1 MVWLVSLS
9 SQEVI
14 LVLHVS
20 CWGSKVQSDQS
31 RVTQNLRV
39 WGLERPVQGNSS
51 SLTMWWHSLLCSL
64 SLLYRFL
71 YFPLVVYLLVYLLWV
86 VTYWLDVIYC
96 WQLTFIDECHLFI
109 GGVFIVGVGY
119 WWFTFIDGSC
129 LSISYCDFDILTHG
143 LEMCILSVIVFLWFW
158 YLTCTWYLDDEFGM
172 WGCYW
177 LSGFS
182 TLVIFF
188 YQ

>member
-1 MVWLVSLS
+1 MLWLVSPFSWDGL
-9 SQEVI
+9 
-14 LVLHVS
+14 LVPHVS
-20 CWGSKVQSDQS
+20 CWGSKVQSDQF
-31 RVTQNLRV
+31 RVTQRLRV
-39 WGLERPVQGNSS
+39 RGLERPIQGNSS
-51 SLTMWWHSLLCSL
+51 SLAMWWYSLVCTL

-96 WQLTFIDECHLFI
+96 WQLTFIDECQLFI
-109 GGVFIVGVGY
+109 GGVFIVGVIY
-119 WWFTFIDGSC
+119 WWFTFIDDNY
-129 LSISYCDFDILTHG
+129 LSVGYSTFDILTRG

-158 YLTCTWYLDDEFGM
+158 YLICTWYLDVEFGM

-177 LSGFS
+177 LSVFS
-182 TLVIFF
+182 TLVIFL